1 MALTSG
7 NTLSLNALAGATG
20 FTQNSNVSLGAIEGS
35 PTAGENISLS
45 SMALGGSGTSIGS
58 VGSISG
64 YTYAV
69 ENTNETYTLGFVDA
83 GSRFASKIGNRAAN
97 FTWSV
102 ASGTTISLSSNNGSS
117 AVFSVS
123 NRTNAPTQTILQNI
137 SSNTIRVVFND
148 GFNDHAV
155 GYNTNKDKPVYSVD
169 SYDGNSTALCLTAD
183 TGVTLLDGTTIEIGD
198 IEEGMKLRGYIL
210 GGLLPA
216 EEQNLLD
223 WSSDNLESFETE
235 VSVVNVVFS
244 FAERIYNI
252 NNGHITATAEHPF
265 VVKDATS
272 DIYKFKTV
280 HTLQVGDSLIKGDGE
295 HVEITSIEIEEGTR
309 EIVSIDVDGSDTYL
323 ANGYITH
330 NKGGDVHTDLGT
342 PGVPTSLAYTVV
354 NGENKNLTWVAGSS
368 SGTTGITAYDVQ
380 VDNNSDFSSP
390 ALNYT
395 EYSSTTLNIVAL
407 ASGTYYLRVRC
418 IDHGLKSSWTQIG
431 PFSHTIGIGL

>member
-1 MALTSG
+1 MAIIAG
-7 NTLSLNALAGATG
+7 DTLSLNALGSATG
-20 FTQNSNVSLGAIEGS
+20 QTTKSLSAAKGNTTG
-35 PTAGENISLS
+35 PISLS
-45 SMALGGSGTSIGS
+45 SFGIDG
-58 VGSISG
+58 VGLITG

-69 ENTNETYTLGFVDA
+69 ENTNETYTLEFS
-83 GSRFASKIGNRAAN
+83 GSGENFSRISSRAEN

-102 ASGTTISLSSNNGSS
+102 INGTTISLNSNNGAS
-117 AVFSVS
+117 AVFTVS
-123 NRTNAPTQTILQNI
+123 DRPNTGGVLQTV
-137 SSNTIRVVFND
+137 SGNTIRAAFND
-148 GFNDHAV
+148 GFNSHA
-155 GYNTNKDKPVYSVD
+155 YNYNIGIIKTIYSVD

-183 TGVTLLDGTTIEIGD
+183 TGVTLSDGTTIEIGD

-223 WSSDNLESFETE
+223 WSSDNLESFESE

-252 NNGHITATAEHPF
+252 NDGHITATAEHPF

-272 DIYKFKTV
+272 NIYKFKTV
-280 HTLQVGDSLIKGDGE
+280 HTLQVGDSLIKGTGE
-295 HVEITSIEIEEGTR
+295 HIEITSIEIEDGTR

-330 NKGGDVHTDLGT
+330 NKGGDSHTDLGA
-342 PGVPTSLAYTVV
+342 PGVPTSLAYTIVD
-354 NGENKNLTWVAGSS
+354 GENKNLTWIAGSS
-368 SGTTGITAYDVQ
+368 SGTIGITAYDVQ
-380 VDNNSDFSSP
+380 VDNNSNFSSP

-407 ASGTYYLRVRC
+407 ATGTYYLRVRC
-418 IDHGLKSSWTQIG
+418 IDHGLKSSWAQIG